1 MKKNKLIIFGPW
13 VGEFSYEISWWVPE
27 IREIKNTKYSDSL
40 AIALGFEGRKG
51 LYNDF
56 VNEYIPFPSTLEN
69 TLKYPSGAGEH
80 IMGRDIIPDIFIEY
94 TQQVK
99 SHYQD
104 EFDEVVVYFPTPTS
118 FGHRIL
124 SHNPQGKYIP
134 YYSKPNFDKVV
145 NDKIQTYF
153 KDSNKKILSLMAR
166 SRYRNG
172 KPDGEDWN
180 PSNWDALM
188 EKIIN
193 ILNLNILLIN
203 IPQKDNKG
211 GSIDF
216 KNSELYS
223 KYKDNILCFDVE
235 GVDSIE
241 TQFSILKNTK
251 CSLYGATGAVV
262 LPFFLN
268 TPTFT
273 QQTKENG
280 NRLNF
285 EWQKKLTNNHKN
297 IKIFDKYPIGKIY
310 DSPVDEMFNEFKKF
324 YEKI

>member
-1 MKKNKLIIFGPW
+1 MENKLIIFGPW
-13 VGEFSYEISWWVPE
+13 VGEFSYEISWWIPE
-27 IREIKNTKYSDSL
+27 IREIRNTKYSSSL

-51 LYNDF
+51 LYDDF

-80 IMGRDIIPDIFIEY
+80 RRGRDIIPDIFIEY

-99 SHYQD
+99 LHYQD
-104 EFDEVVVYFPTPTS
+104 EFDEVVVYSPSLTS
-118 FGHRIL
+118 FEGHRNL
-124 SHNPQGKYIP
+124 SHNPPGKYIL
-134 YYSKPNFDKVV
+134 YNSSPNFDKIV
-145 NDKIQTYF
+145 NNKIQTHF
-153 KDSNKKILSLMAR
+153 KNPNKKTLSLMAR

-180 PSNWDALM
+180 PNNWDDLI
-188 EKIIN
+188 EKIITN
-193 ILNLNILLIN
+193 LNLNILLIN

-235 GVDSIE
+235 GKDSIE
-241 TQFSILKNTK
+241 IQFSILKNTK
-251 CSLYGATGAVV
+251 CSLYGATGAAV

-268 TPTFT
+268 TPVFT

-297 IKIFDKYPIGKIY
+297 VKIFDKYPIGKIY
-310 DSPVDEMFNEFKKF
+310 NSPVDEVFKEFKKF